1 MEAFEKNIFTR
12 DHLQGLMVSLSSA
25 KDIFKLSD
33 DNVMKVYGE
42 ALELKLSSVKRNL
55 IEQVTL
61 TTIKDR

>member
-1 MEAFEKNIFTR
+1 
-12 DHLQGLMVSLSSA
+12 MVSLSSA

-55 IEQVTL
+55 IEQVKL
-61 TTIKDR
+61 TIIKDR